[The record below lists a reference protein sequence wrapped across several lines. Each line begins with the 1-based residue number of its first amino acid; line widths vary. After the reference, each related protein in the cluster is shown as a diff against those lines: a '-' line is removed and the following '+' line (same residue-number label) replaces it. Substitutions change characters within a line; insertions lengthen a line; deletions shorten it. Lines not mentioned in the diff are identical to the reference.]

1 MRAGVAFFLGV
12 WVGWIVAAAI
22 WVYGLGHVVRPY
34 DASASFS
41 ILATSS
47 ILPAL
52 VAGVAAWVGCGA
64 ARPSAKALAPAALAM
79 AVLSG
84 GFFFTADAFASAPV
98 LGFAIFWLGLPAVA
112 WYLARAIG
120 ILARP

>member
-1 MRAGVAFFLGV
+1 MRAGLAFFLGV

-22 WVYGLGHVVRPY
+22 WVYALGQLVRPH
-34 DASASFS
+34 DASASFG
-41 ILATSS
+41 ILVTAA

-52 VAGVAAWVGCGA
+52 VAGAAAWVGCGA
-64 ARPSAKALAPAALAM
+64 AQPSVAVLAPAALAM

-98 LGFAIFWLGLPAVA
+98 LGFAVFWLGLPAAA
-112 WYLARAIG
+112 WWFGRALG
-120 ILARP
+120 TSRT